1 MKRRIKITLLIL
13 LLALVSLSMTVLDNS
28 AGTLPV
34 VASVRSQGDMS
45 DSVLARF
52 SRYRTWTLVNP
63 SPVKMDPAVAALC
76 AAIIPRPSVN
86 PHQNKFISVYV
97 NDVGQRAMMT
107 ELTPVFPQG
116 SMIVKEKL
124 SSKESQEPELLT
136 AMLKRE
142 KGYNPDSGDWEYLVL
157 NGSAS
162 KIVERGRLSSCS
174 SCHAAYSGTDFVTR
188 LYLPDDVR
196 RKLKSR

>member
-13 LLALVSLSMTVLDNS
+13 LLSLVSLSITVADDS
-28 AGTLPV
+28 ASAIPV
-34 VASVRSQGDMS
+34 AAPVRAQSDQGDTA
-45 DSVLARF
+45 LAGL

-63 SPVKMDPAVAALC
+63 VPVKMDPAVAALC

-97 NDVGQRAMMT
+97 NGAGQRAMMT
-107 ELTPVFPQG
+107 ALAPVFPQG

-124 SSKESQEPELLT
+124 SGRDSPEPELLT

-142 KGYNPDSGDWEYLVL
+142 KGYNPESGDWEYLVL
-157 NGSAS
+157 DGSAS
-162 KIVERGRLSSCS
+162 KIVERGRLASCS
-174 SCHAAYSGTDFVTR
+174 GCHAAYSRTDFVTR

-196 RKLKSR
+196 QKLK